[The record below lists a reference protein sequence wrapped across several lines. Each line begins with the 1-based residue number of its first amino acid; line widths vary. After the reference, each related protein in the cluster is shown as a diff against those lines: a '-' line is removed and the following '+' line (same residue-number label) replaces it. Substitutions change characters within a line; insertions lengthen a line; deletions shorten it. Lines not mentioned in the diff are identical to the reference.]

1 MRKGGVACHVIDLVD
16 HRAYISSDYH
26 FWSFLA
32 EEEDWSD
39 GLVNRLRS
47 CEIRPHFERAGFEIL
62 CYENRIREMPK
73 GFMKQVAGRF
83 REMTEEEL
91 SATTV
96 FCVLRKP

>member
-1 MRKGGVACHVIDLVD
+1 MVWSIACVHAKSGPILN
-16 HRAYISSDYH
+16 AQ
-26 FWSFLA
+26 
-32 EEEDWSD
+32 
-39 GLVNRLRS
+39 
-47 CEIRPHFERAGFEIL
+47 GFEIL